1 MPHSLY
7 TVSAS
12 NAENAM
18 PPKKEPETVPKALA
32 TQLFDC
38 ITPSV
43 FFVSNFFTSS
53 TVIESIATSAKQIK
67 NDMKTSETSSK

>member
-18 PPKKEPETVPKALA
+18 PPKNEPETVPKALA

-43 FFVSNFFTSS
+43 SFVSTFFTSS
-53 TVIESIATSAKQIK
+53 TVMESVATSAKQIK
-67 NDMKTSETSSK
+67 NDMKTSEVSNK